1 MILSRNTARQGVELQ
16 ALVFKLSGKK
26 ETRQEVPFIDIKHP
40 KIATLDDLSNGRGGG
55 GYRVTGENNIS
66 LSPLLLILKDNSRAA
81 IVPKH

>member
-40 KIATLDDLSNGRGGG
+40 KIATLDDLSNGRGG
-55 GYRVTGENNIS
+55 YRVTGENNIS
-66 LSPLLLILKDNSRAA
+66 LSPLLLILKDNSRVA

>member
-1 MILSRNTARQGVELQ
+1 MELQ

-55 GYRVTGENNIS
+55 GGLPGNR
-66 LSPLLLILKDNSRAA
+66 
-81 IVPKH
+81 